1 MKKNKIISNSFKES
15 FKLIKKNKIIFLVLF
30 LLQLL
35 FFSLVFI
42 VNFYYQPKI
51 LGSVGN
57 VMDYLSKQN
66 PEDENILG
74 EDPLMIH
81 RNYKDI
87 IYNLRL
93 LAVWCFLIFVLI
105 NGSMFYLINKL
116 VYNKKFNFKQRNS
129 TNHQIG
135 GMSSARKP
143 PTKLAEF
150 RASKTTKCKDNKIM
164 PPVCDWW
171 FLTNCFKRYQ
181 ENAKELFICL
191 FKFGIA
197 CLVFFLLIFLFAY
210 PSFKGSILVLT
221 FLFAYP
227 FDPSILNS
235 VSEISFNLASLLIIF
250 ILFYFMYLTFSLI
263 YKIELRNIFKKLFNV
278 GVKKAYIILLTYFI
292 NLIVIHALFLLI
304 VFLIEWNII
313 LLSLIVLLFILSF
326 VWTKIFL
333 VNVVKKL
340 V

>member
-15 FKLIKKNKIIFLVLF
+15 FKLIKKNKVVFLVLF

-42 VNFYYQPKI
+42 VNFHYQPKI

-93 LAVWCFLIFVLI
+93 LAVRCFLIFVLI
-105 NGSMFYLINKL
+105 NGSMFYLISKL
-116 VYNKKFNFKQRNS
+116 VYNKKFNFK
-129 TNHQIG
+129 T
-135 GMSSARKP
+135 
-143 PTKLAEF
+143 
-150 RASKTTKCKDNKIM
+150 
-164 PPVCDWW
+164 
-171 FLTNCFKRYQ
+171 CFKSYKK
-181 ENAKELFICL
+181 NTKEYLIYL
-191 FKFGIA
+191 FKFVVVSLI
-197 CLVFFLLIFLFAY
+197 FFLLIFLFAY
-210 PSFKGSILVLT
+210 PNLKVSIFSLLSGT
-221 FLFAYP
+221 
-227 FDPSILNS
+227 
-235 VSEISFNLASLLIIF
+235 SFNFFSLLMAF
-250 ILFYFMYLTFSLI
+250 VLVYFMYLIFSLI

-278 GVKKAYIILLTYFI
+278 GVKQAHIILLTYFI
-292 NLIVIHALFLLI
+292 NLIVIHTLFLLI
-304 VFLIEWNII
+304 VFLIEGNII